1 MKYFIFMLIT
11 WLNQHQM
18 ILEKT
23 WMNKIEMIIDMKN
36 NHFQFSS
43 FKAHIKAFIKAHSTV
58 LLSKKI
64 TMKQKSLIFI

>member
-1 MKYFIFMLIT
+1 
-11 WLNQHQM
+11 
-18 ILEKT
+18 
-23 WMNKIEMIIDMKN
+23 MNKIEMIIDMKN